1 MEEPGLPEVHKAE
14 GRPSQLSPAPRL
26 SPPGIEAFGLREAFG
41 VMRGAKPAGGARCN
55 FDIYVTVIVELF
67 K

>member
-1 MEEPGLPEVHKAE
+1 MAT
-14 GRPSQLSPAPRL
+14 LSLSAHHNKDKCYFPPL
-26 SPPGIEAFGLREAFG
+26 SPPRVQALLLG